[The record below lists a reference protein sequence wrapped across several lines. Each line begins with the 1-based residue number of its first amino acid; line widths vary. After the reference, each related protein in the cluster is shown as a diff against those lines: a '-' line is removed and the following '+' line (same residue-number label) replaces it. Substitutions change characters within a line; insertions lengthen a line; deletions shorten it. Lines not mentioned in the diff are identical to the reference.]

1 MQSQGRESSRTARAI
16 YRACEIPAA
25 VAPYDRAILKIFYPA
40 LPDDGDEQRNAG
52 LVPADPSAA
61 PYPLVIMMPGINV
74 GPESYAWLAKA
85 MAMQGIVTVT
95 YSLVAEEMPGY
106 VSLTP
111 GLDLA
116 AITPDTYGTVP
127 SATAVAAV
135 LEALEKE
142 NGAGVLQGRI
152 DTSQTILAGHSAGG
166 SVALYNA
173 NPAWFPQVR
182 GAIAYGAHAAAST
195 VLGFADNTI
204 LKLPSEVPLLLI
216 GGTHDGVIANS
227 AHRYGADEGQRADPV
242 QQTFETGIAS
252 ERSDSYFVE
261 IQGANHFSLAWPPDD
276 STGRHFLE
284 ESEQG
289 KSLDEGEAIRNL
301 LAELFVRFV
310 RDTCTGSTQRM
321 RELEGHDLISTYRC
335 R

>member
-1 MQSQGRESSRTARAI
+1 MQLQDRHSPRIARAI
-16 YRACEIPAA
+16 YRACEVPDAD
-25 VAPYDRAILKIFYPA
+25 APYDRATLKIFYPA
-40 LPDDGDEQRNAG
+40 LPDDSEQQRNTG
-52 LVPADPSAA
+52 LVPADPSSA

-85 MAMQGIVTVT
+85 LAMQGIVTVT

-106 VSLTP
+106 ISLTP

-116 AITPDTYGTVP
+116 AITPDTYGTLP

-142 NGAGVLQGRI
+142 NAAGVLKGCI
-152 DTSQTILAGHSAGG
+152 DTGRTILAGHSAGG

-173 NPAWFPQVR
+173 NPAWFPQVQ

-204 LKLPSEVPLLLI
+204 LNLPSEVPMLLI

-227 AHRYGADEGQRADPV
+227 AHRYGTAEAQRTDPV
-242 QQTFETGIAS
+242 QQTFESGIAS
-252 ERSDSYFVE
+252 ERNDSYFIE

-284 ESEQG
+284 ESEEIN
-289 KSLDEGEAIRNL
+289 SEGEAIRTL
-301 LAELFVRFV
+301 LAELFVNFIQ
-310 RDTCTGSTQRM
+310 DTCAGITEHM
-321 RELEGHDLISTYRC
+321 RKLEGHELIATYRC

>member
-1 MQSQGRESSRTARAI
+1 MQSQGRDSPRTARAI
-16 YRACEIPAA
+16 YRACEVPVAD
-25 VAPYDRAILKIFYPA
+25 APYDRAILKIFYPA
-40 LPDDGDEQRNAG
+40 LPDDGDEQRNSG
-52 LVPADPSAA
+52 LVPADLSSA

-116 AITPDTYGTVP
+116 AITPETYGTLP
-127 SATAVAAV
+127 SATAIGAV

-142 NGAGVLQGRI
+142 NAAGALKGCI
-152 DTSQTILAGHSAGG
+152 DASRTILAGHSAGG

-204 LKLPSEVPLLLI
+204 LNLPSEVPLLLI

-227 AHRYGADEGQRADPV
+227 AHRYGAAEGQRPDPI
-242 QQTFETGIAS
+242 QQTFESGVAS
-252 ERSDSYFVE
+252 ERRDSYFVE
-261 IQGANHFSLAWPPDD
+261 VQGANHFSLAWPPDD

-284 ESEQG
+284 ESEEGNNQG
-289 KSLDEGEAIRNL
+289 EGEAIRTL
-301 LAELFVRFV
+301 LAELFVSFIH
-310 RDTCTGSTQRM
+310 DTCAGSTQRM
-321 RELEGHDLISTYRC
+321 QELEGHDLISTYRC